1 MPKLIRLGKIL
12 KYTDGSINR
21 VIFDYGIEA
30 AITSTNA
37 TIQKGNDLIYNGLL
51 SDLLDVTDT
60 PYTGDGLAIFLGQS

>member
-30 AITSTNA
+30 TITSTNA
-37 TIQKGNDLIYNGLL
+37 TIQKGNDLIFKGLL
-51 SDLLDVTDT
+51 ANLLDVTDT
-60 PYTGDGLAIFLGQS
+60 PYTENGLAIFLGQS